1 MIAKDLWLAIKDFD
15 GIFKHLIPPTLSNC
29 HFVILSFSKITFFH
43 LQNYKET
50 VSNNTTFC
58 PFPTLSSLADY

>member
-29 HFVILSFSKITFFH
+29 HFVIFKNYFFPPAK
-43 LQNYKET
+43 L
-50 VSNNTTFC
+50 
-58 PFPTLSSLADY
+58 